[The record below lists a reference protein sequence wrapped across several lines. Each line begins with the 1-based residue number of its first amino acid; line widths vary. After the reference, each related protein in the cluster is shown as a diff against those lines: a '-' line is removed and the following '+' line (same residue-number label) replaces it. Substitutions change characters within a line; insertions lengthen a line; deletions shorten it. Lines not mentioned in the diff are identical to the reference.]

1 LIAQDLPEIEQHKR
15 VPQRVDE
22 YAKATHVDVDWVH
35 DRLNKGKPLPRS
47 MCGIPVGSNENPW
60 GVIVIDSVAPGG
72 VQDNAMQM
80 YQMFGNSLNTMLKK
94 V

>member
-1 LIAQDLPEIEQHKR
+1 
-15 VPQRVDE
+15 
-22 YAKATHVDVDWVH
+22 
-35 DRLNKGKPLPRS
+35 